1 MKLKVCGMQETEN
14 IAALASLQPDY
25 MGFIFWE
32 PSKRYCTTVPTDIPK
47 HIKKVGVFVDE
58 TTKQIKEKVKLF
70 GLDAVQLHGV
80 ESPRQC
86 AALLNLC
93 KVIKAFRIGPDF
105 DFKTLTP
112 YQDHCTYFLFD
123 TQGPLPGGN
132 GTAFDW
138 KLLAGYNLDT
148 PFFLS
153 GGIGLGHVEAIAEIR
168 RRNLPIHA
176 LDINSQFESKPGVKK
191 IEKIEK
197 FKQLVQL

>member
-25 MGFIFWE
+25 IGFIFWE

-70 GLDAVQLHGV
+70 GLDAVQLHGD

-93 KVIKAFRIGPDF
+93 EVIKAFRIGPDF

-112 YQDHCTYFLFD
+112 YKDHCTYFLFD

-138 KLLAGYNLDT
+138 KLLAGYTLDT

-168 RRNLPIHA
+168 KRNLPIHA

>member
-70 GLDAVQLHGV
+70 GLDAVQLHGD

-93 KVIKAFRIGPDF
+93 EVIKAFRIGPDF

-132 GTAFDW
+132 GTTFDW
-138 KLLAGYNLDT
+138 KILAGYTLDT

-168 RRNLPIHA
+168 KRNLPIHA
-176 LDINSQFESKPGVKK
+176 LDINSLFESKPGVKK

-197 FKQLVQL
+197 FKQLAQL

>member
-58 TTKQIKEKVKLF
+58 TKKQIKEKVKLF
-70 GLDAVQLHGV
+70 GLDAVQLHGD

-93 KVIKAFRIGPDF
+93 EVIKAFRIGPDF

-138 KLLAGYNLDT
+138 KLLAGYTLDT

-168 RRNLPIHA
+168 KRNLPIHA

>member
-58 TTKQIKEKVKLF
+58 TTKQVKEKVKLF
-70 GLDAVQLHGV
+70 GLDAVQLHGD

-93 KVIKAFRIGPDF
+93 EVIKAFRIGPDF

-138 KLLAGYNLDT
+138 KLLAGYTLDT

-168 RRNLPIHA
+168 KRNLPIHA

>member
-25 MGFIFWE
+25 IGFIFWE

-70 GLDAVQLHGV
+70 GLDAVQLHGD

-93 KVIKAFRIGPDF
+93 EVIKAFRIGPDF
-105 DFKTLTP
+105 DFKQLAP

-132 GTAFDW
+132 GTAFNW
-138 KLLAGYNLDT
+138 ELLKSYTLDT

-153 GGIGLGHVEAIAEIR
+153 GGIGLDHVDAIAEIR
-168 RRNLPIHA
+168 KRNLPIHA

>member
-70 GLDAVQLHGV
+70 GLDAVQLHGD

-93 KVIKAFRIGPDF
+93 EVIKAFRIGPDF

-138 KLLAGYNLDT
+138 KLLAGYTLDT

-168 RRNLPIHA
+168 KRNLPIHA

-197 FKQLVQL
+197 FKQVVQL

>member
-70 GLDAVQLHGV
+70 GLDAVQLHGD

-93 KVIKAFRIGPDF
+93 EVIKAFRIGPDF

-138 KLLAGYNLDT
+138 KLLAGYTLDT

-168 RRNLPIHA
+168 KRNLPIHA

>member
-1 MKLKVCGMQETEN
+1 MKLKICGMQETEN

-32 PSKRYCTTVPTDIPK
+32 SSKRYCTTVPTDIPK

-70 GLDAVQLHGV
+70 GLDAVQLHGE

-93 KVIKAFRIGPDF
+93 EVIKAFRIGPDF

-138 KLLAGYNLDT
+138 KLLTGYTLDT

-168 RRNLPIHA
+168 KRNLPIHA

-191 IEKIEK
+191 IEKIET

>member
-1 MKLKVCGMQETEN
+1 MKIKVCGMQETEN

-70 GLDAVQLHGV
+70 GPDAVQLHGD

-93 KVIKAFRIGPDF
+93 EVIKAFRIGPDF

-138 KLLAGYNLDT
+138 KLLAGYTLDT

-168 RRNLPIHA
+168 KRNLPIHA

>member
-14 IAALASLQPDY
+14 IAALASLQPNY

-70 GLDAVQLHGV
+70 GLDAVQLHGD

-93 KVIKAFRIGPDF
+93 EVIKAFRIGPDF

-132 GTAFDW
+132 GTAFNW
-138 KLLAGYNLDT
+138 KLLAGYTLDT

-168 RRNLPIHA
+168 KRNLPIHA

>member
-1 MKLKVCGMQETEN
+1 MKIKVCGMQETEN

-70 GLDAVQLHGV
+70 GLDAVQLHGD

-93 KVIKAFRIGPDF
+93 EVIKAFRIGPDF

-138 KLLAGYNLDT
+138 KLLAGYTLDT

-168 RRNLPIHA
+168 KRNLPIHA

-197 FKQLVQL
+197 FKQLAQL

>member
-14 IAALASLQPDY
+14 IVALASLQPDY

-70 GLDAVQLHGV
+70 GLDAVQLHGD

-93 KVIKAFRIGPDF
+93 EVIKAFRIGPDF

-138 KLLAGYNLDT
+138 KLLAGYTLDT

-168 RRNLPIHA
+168 KRNLPIHA

-191 IEKIEK
+191 IERIEK

>member
-25 MGFIFWE
+25 MGFIFWG

-70 GLDAVQLHGV
+70 GLDAVQLHGD

-93 KVIKAFRIGPDF
+93 EVIKAFRIGPDF

-138 KLLAGYNLDT
+138 KLLAGYTLDT

-168 RRNLPIHA
+168 KRNLPIHA

>member
-70 GLDAVQLHGV
+70 GLDAVQLHGD

-93 KVIKAFRIGPDF
+93 EVIKAFRIGPDF
-105 DFKTLTP
+105 DFKQLAP

-132 GTAFDW
+132 GTAFNW
-138 KLLAGYNLDT
+138 ELLKSYTLDT

-153 GGIGLGHVEAIAEIR
+153 GGIGLDHVDAIAEIR
-168 RRNLPIHA
+168 KRNLPIHA

>member
-32 PSKRYCTTVPTDIPK
+32 LSNRYCTTVPTDIPK

-70 GLDAVQLHGV
+70 GLDAVQLHGD

-93 KVIKAFRIGPDF
+93 EVIKAFRIGPDF

-123 TQGPLPGGN
+123 SQGPLPGGN

-138 KLLAGYNLDT
+138 ELLMGYSLDT

-153 GGIGLGHVEAIAEIR
+153 GGIGLGHVDAITEIR
-168 RRNLPIHA
+168 KRNLPIYA
-176 LDINSQFESKPGVKK
+176 LDVNSQFESEPGVKK
-191 IEKIEK
+191 IEKIKE
-197 FKQLVQL
+197 FKQRVQL

>member
-70 GLDAVQLHGV
+70 GLDSVQLHGD

-93 KVIKAFRIGPDF
+93 EVIKVFRIGPDF
-105 DFKTLTP
+105 DFKTLTL

-138 KLLAGYNLDT
+138 KLLAGYTLDT

-168 RRNLPIHA
+168 KRNLPIHA

>member
-1 MKLKVCGMQETEN
+1 MRQTEN
-14 IAALASLQPDY
+14 VAALASLQPDY

-32 PSKRYCTTVPTDIPK
+32 PSKRYCTTVPSDIPK
-47 HIKKVGVFVDE
+47 TIKKVGVFVDE
-58 TTKQIKEKVKLF
+58 TTEHIKAKVKIF
-70 GLDAVQLHGV
+70 ELDAVQLHGD

-93 KVIKAFRIGPDF
+93 EVIKAFRIGPDF
-105 DFKTLTP
+105 DFKQLSP

-132 GTAFDW
+132 GIAFDW
-138 KLLAGYNLDT
+138 ELLTGYTLDT

-168 RRNLPIHA
+168 KRNLPIHA

>member
-32 PSKRYCTTVPTDIPK
+32 PSKRYCTTVPIDIPK

-70 GLDAVQLHGV
+70 GLDAVQLHGD

-93 KVIKAFRIGPDF
+93 EVIKAFRIGPDF

-123 TQGPLPGGN
+123 SQGPLPGGN

-138 KLLAGYNLDT
+138 KLLAGYTLDT

-168 RRNLPIHA
+168 KRNLPIHA

>member
-32 PSKRYCTTVPTDIPK
+32 PSKRYCTTIPTDIPK

-70 GLDAVQLHGV
+70 GLDAVQLHGD

-93 KVIKAFRIGPDF
+93 EVIKAFRIGPDF

-138 KLLAGYNLDT
+138 KLLAGYTLDT

-168 RRNLPIHA
+168 KRNLPIHA

>member
-14 IAALASLQPDY
+14 IVALASLQPDY

-47 HIKKVGVFVDE
+47 HIKKVGVFVNE

-70 GLDAVQLHGV
+70 GLDAVQLHGD

-86 AALLNLC
+86 AALLNSC
-93 KVIKAFRIGPDF
+93 EVIKAFRIGPDF
-105 DFKTLTP
+105 DFKTLTA

-138 KLLAGYNLDT
+138 KLLAGYTLET

-168 RRNLPIHA
+168 KRNLPIHA
-176 LDINSQFESKPGVKK
+176 LDINSLFESKPGVKK

-197 FKQLVQL
+197 FKQLAQL

>member
-70 GLDAVQLHGV
+70 GLDAVQLHGD

-93 KVIKAFRIGPDF
+93 EVIKAFRIGPDF

-138 KLLAGYNLDT
+138 KLLAGYTLDT

-168 RRNLPIHA
+168 KRNLPIHA

-191 IEKIEK
+191 IERIEK

>member
-14 IAALASLQPDY
+14 IVALASLQPDY

-70 GLDAVQLHGV
+70 GLDAVQLHGD

-93 KVIKAFRIGPDF
+93 EVIKAFRIGPDF

-138 KLLAGYNLDT
+138 KLLAGYTLDT

-168 RRNLPIHA
+168 KRNLPIHA

-197 FKQLVQL
+197 FKQLAQL

>member
-1 MKLKVCGMQETEN
+1 
-14 IAALASLQPDY
+14 

-32 PSKRYCTTVPTDIPK
+32 PSKRYCKTVPTDIPK

-70 GLDAVQLHGV
+70 GLDAVQLHGD

-138 KLLAGYNLDT
+138 KLLAGYTLDT

-168 RRNLPIHA
+168 KRNLPIHA

-197 FKQLVQL
+197 FKQLVQLWVIM

>member
-70 GLDAVQLHGV
+70 GLDAVQLHGD

-93 KVIKAFRIGPDF
+93 EVIKAFRIGPDF

-138 KLLAGYNLDT
+138 KLLAGYTLDT

-168 RRNLPIHA
+168 KRNLPIHA
-176 LDINSQFESKPGVKK
+176 LDINSLFESKPGVKK

>member
-32 PSKRYCTTVPTDIPK
+32 PSNRYCTTVPTDIPK

-70 GLDAVQLHGV
+70 GLDAVQLHGD

-93 KVIKAFRIGPDF
+93 EVIKAFRIGPDF

-138 KLLAGYNLDT
+138 KLLAGYTLDT

-168 RRNLPIHA
+168 KRNLPIHA

>member
-70 GLDAVQLHGV
+70 GLDAVQLHGD

-93 KVIKAFRIGPDF
+93 EVIKAFRIGPDF

-138 KLLAGYNLDT
+138 KLLAGYTLDT

-168 RRNLPIHA
+168 KCNLPIHA

>member
-47 HIKKVGVFVDE
+47 HIKKIGVFVDE

-70 GLDAVQLHGV
+70 GLDAVQLHGD

-93 KVIKAFRIGPDF
+93 EVIKAFRIGPDF

-138 KLLAGYNLDT
+138 KLLAGYTLDT

-168 RRNLPIHA
+168 KRNLPIHA

>member
-70 GLDAVQLHGV
+70 GLDTVQLHGD

-93 KVIKAFRIGPDF
+93 EVIKAFRIGPDF

-138 KLLAGYNLDT
+138 KLLAGYTLDT

-168 RRNLPIHA
+168 KRNLPIHA